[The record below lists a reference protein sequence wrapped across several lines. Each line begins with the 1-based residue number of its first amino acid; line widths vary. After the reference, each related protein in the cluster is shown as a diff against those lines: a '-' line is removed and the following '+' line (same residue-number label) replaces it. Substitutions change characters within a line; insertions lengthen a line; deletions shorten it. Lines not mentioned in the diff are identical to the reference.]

1 METQDSLWMS
11 RSSTGKGDPEVSV
24 AELARWANVSYPQA
38 PGEVDWSGVPVE
50 LRTLLPDDYR
60 EMIDTFGGGSFDR
73 HIWIHSP
80 RKQGEPYDLASWAVE
95 RETALELL
103 WGAGE
108 EVPPE
113 INRESDR
120 LIAWASTG
128 DGEYI
133 YWVVPKEGSFPAGR
147 RIAVQDYDG
156 DWEFFDLS
164 STEFLLRW
172 VNGELDTNLISSVS

>member
-1 METQDSLWMS
+1 M
-11 RSSTGKGDPEVSV
+11 SV

-38 PGEVDWSGVPVE
+38 LGEVDWSSVPAE
-50 LRTLLPDDYR
+50 LRALLPDDYR

-80 RKQGEPYDLASWAVE
+80 RRQGEPYDLASWAAE
-95 RETALELL
+95 REMALELL
-103 WGAGE
+103 WDAGE
-108 EVPPE
+108 EIPPE
-113 INRESDR
+113 IDRESDR

-133 YWVVPKEGSFPAGR
+133 YWVVSRKGSFPAGR
-147 RIAVQDYDG
+147 RIAVQNYDG

-164 STEFLLRW
+164 CTEFLLRW
-172 VNGELDTNLISSVS
+172 VNRELNTNLISSTFAEFENSFIRY

>member
-1 METQDSLWMS
+1 MS
-11 RSSTGKGDPEVSV
+11 VE
-24 AELARWANVSYPQA
+24 ELARWANVSHPQA
-38 PGEVDWSGVPVE
+38 LGEVDWSSVPGE
-50 LRTLLPDDYR
+50 LRALLPDDYR

-73 HIWIHSP
+73 HVWIHSP
-80 RKQGEPYDLASWAVE
+80 RRQGEPYDLASWAVD
-95 RETALELL
+95 REMALELL
-103 WGAGE
+103 WDAGE
-108 EVPPE
+108 EVPPQ

-133 YWVVPKEGSFPAGR
+133 YWLFPRNGSLPADR

-164 STEFLLRW
+164 CAEFLLQW
-172 VNGELDTNLISSVS
+172 VNGELGTNLISSTFAEFENSFIRY

>member
-1 METQDSLWMS
+1 M
-11 RSSTGKGDPEVSV
+11 SV

-38 PGEVDWSGVPVE
+38 LGGVNWNSVPEEFRV
-50 LRTLLPDDYR
+50 LIPRDYR
-60 EMIDTFGGGSFDR
+60 EMIDTFGGGSFDQ

-80 RKQGEPYDLASWAVE
+80 RGRGEPYDLASWAIE

-108 EVPPE
+108 EVPAA
-113 INRESDR
+113 IDRESDR

-133 YWVVPKEGSFPAGR
+133 YWVISKEGSSPSGQ

-164 STEFLLRW
+164 CSEFLLRW
-172 VNGELDTNLISSVS
+172 VNGQLDTNLISSAFAKFENSFIRY